1 MCTSKKIMCTYNVY
15 IEKTMY
21 TSLKM
26 GCLQMCT
33 FQCVHRK
40 TMCTYNV
47 YIVNVHNEVVKKKP
61 PAGRLHGVSGERDV
75 LRIAKLLLSW
85 FNFN

>member
-1 MCTSKKIMCTYNVY
+1 MCTYNVY
-15 IEKTMY
+15 IKKSNVY
-21 TSLKM
+21 IP
-26 GCLQMCT
+26 MCT
-33 FQCVHRK
+33 LKKQCVHPNVYIEK

-47 YIVNVHNEVVKKKP
+47 YIVNVHNEVDKKKP
-61 PAGRLHGVSGERDV
+61 PAGRPHGVSGERDV